1 MYFLLLP
8 KARYT
13 KNNTVCN
20 NLKKF
25 AFVIALNVTGKL
37 LANWQPISRIVELNI
52 MVSTPPSQASSS
64 QYEVTNPEAEV
75 DALVAEPNPESEIDL
90 EFLYTR
96 DIEFRQETIYFIV
109 VDRFF
114 DGDPEN
120 SEGPN
125 PELYDPEGKDWGKYW
140 GGDIQGI
147 IDKLD
152 YLKDMGVTALWL
164 TPLFEQVEALFVEQ
178 AAIHGYWIKDFKR
191 LNPRFIAQ
199 GEEPSLNKT
208 QETRNTAF
216 DRLIAELHKRKM
228 KMILDIVCNHSNPD
242 FSGKKG
248 ELYDDGVKIADFND
262 DKNGWYHHYGEVT
275 NWEDEWQVQ
284 NCELSGLAT
293 FNENNPD
300 YRNYIKSAIKQW
312 LDRGVDA
319 LRVDTVKHMPIWFW
333 QEFNADIT
341 THKPDVFIFGEWI
354 FSDPRSERSVEFANE
369 SGMTMLDFGLCL
381 AIRGALGQGAEG
393 GFQLVQDVLD
403 LDHCYYGA
411 TELITF
417 IDNHDMPRFQSLNPD
432 PEMLKVAIALI
443 MTTRGIPCI
452 YYGTEQYLHDDTN
465 GGNDPYNRP
474 MMTTWDTETEVYRYT
489 RLLSGLRR
497 LNPAVSMGS
506 QWQKYLTPD
515 VYCYVRRYRDSLVF
529 VAMNRGEAV
538 KIEAVGTELPE
549 GEHTDVLT
557 RRKFEV
563 QDGQIHNLELGARE
577 VIVISHVG
585 ERIKAQTIVRA
596 QLNAVQTQPGEIVVV
611 TGDCP
616 ELGNWDISKAYPLE
630 YINTNTWFG
639 EIPFNE
645 SAGKLI
651 TYKYALWRE
660 GQSPLRENN
669 VGRRWVIANEGTVK
683 WRDKWATGRES

>member
-1 MYFLLLP
+1 MTP
-8 KARYT
+8 
-13 KNNTVCN
+13 
-20 NLKKF
+20 
-25 AFVIALNVTGKL
+25 VTP
-37 LANWQPISRIVELNI
+37 NQ
-52 MVSTPPSQASSS
+52 TSS
-64 QYEVTNPEAEV
+64 QYEVSEPEEKIDSLVEEV
-75 DALVAEPNPESEIDL
+75 KPESEIDL

-96 DIEFRQETIYFIV
+96 DIEFRQETIYFLV
-109 VDRFF
+109 VDRFY

-140 GGDIQGI
+140 GGDLQGV

-152 YLKDMGVTALWL
+152 YLKDMGVTAVWL
-164 TPLFEQVEALFVEQ
+164 TPLFEQVEALFIEQ

-191 LNPRFIAQ
+191 LNPRFIAK
-199 GEEPSLNKT
+199 GDNPSINQT
-208 QETRNTAF
+208 QESKDTVF
-216 DRLIAELHKRKM
+216 DKLVYELHQRNM
-228 KMILDIVCNHSNPD
+228 KLVLDIVCNHSNPD

-262 DKNGWYHHYGEVT
+262 DKDNWYHHYGEVQ

-293 FNENNPD
+293 FNENNIA

-333 QEFNADIT
+333 QEFNADIL
-341 THKPDVFIFGEWI
+341 THRPDVFIFGEWI
-354 FSDPRSERSVEFANE
+354 YSDPRNERSVEFVNE
-369 SGMTMLDFGLCL
+369 SGMTILDFGLCV
-381 AIRGALGQGAEG
+381 AIREVLGKGAEA
-393 GFQLVQDVLD
+393 GFSLVQDVLD
-403 LDHCYYGA
+403 LDYHYYGA

-432 PEMLKVAIALI
+432 PEMLRVAIGLI

-452 YYGTEQYLHDDTN
+452 YYGTEQYLHDDTE

-474 MMTTWDTETEVYRYT
+474 MMEKWDTDSPIYRDV

-497 LNPAVSMGS
+497 LNPAISMGS

-515 VYCYVRRYRDSLVF
+515 VYCYVRRYRDSVVF
-529 VAMNRGEAV
+529 VALNRGNSVTLEEV
-538 KIEAVGTELPE
+538 DTELPD
-549 GEHTDVLT
+549 GEHTEVLS

-563 QDGQIHNLELGARE
+563 KDGKLYNLELGSRE
-577 VIVISHVG
+577 VMIFSRVG
-585 ERIKAQTIVRA
+585 ERVKAKTIVRA
-596 QLNAVQTQPGEIVVV
+596 QLNNVQTQPGERIVVI
-611 TGDCP
+611 GDCP
-616 ELGNWDISKAYPLE
+616 ELGNWDIGKGFPLE

-651 TYKYALWRE
+651 SYKYALLRE
-660 GQSPLRENN
+660 GQSPLRENL
-669 VGRRWVIANEGTVK
+669 VCRRWVLVSEGTVK
-683 WRDKWATGRES
+683 WRDKWASGRES

>member
-1 MYFLLLP
+1 M
-8 KARYT
+8 T
-13 KNNTVCN
+13 S
-20 NLKKF
+20 
-25 AFVIALNVTGKL
+25 VTP
-37 LANWQPISRIVELNI
+37 NQ
-52 MVSTPPSQASSS
+52 TSS
-64 QYEVTNPEAEV
+64 QYEVSEPEDKIESLVEEV
-75 DALVAEPNPESEIDL
+75 KPESELDL

-109 VDRFF
+109 VDRFY
-114 DGDPEN
+114 DGDPAN
-120 SEGPN
+120 NEGPN

-140 GGDIQGI
+140 GGDLQGV

-152 YLKDMGVTALWL
+152 YLKDMGVSAVWL

-178 AAIHGYWIKDFKR
+178 AAIHGYWTKDFKR
-191 LNPRFIAQ
+191 LNPRFIAT
-199 GEEPSLNKT
+199 GDNPSINQT
-208 QETRNTAF
+208 QESKDTVF
-216 DRLIAELHKRKM
+216 DKLVHELHQRNM
-228 KMILDIVCNHSNPD
+228 KLVLDIVCNHSNPD

-262 DKNGWYHHYGEVT
+262 DEDDWYHHYGEVQ

-293 FNENNPD
+293 FNENNIA

-333 QEFNADIT
+333 QEFNADILA
-341 THKPDVFIFGEWI
+341 HRPDVFIFGEWI
-354 FSDPRSERSVEFANE
+354 YSDPRNDRSVEFVNE
-369 SGMTMLDFGLCL
+369 SGMTILDFGLCV
-381 AIRGALGQGAEG
+381 AIREVLGKGAEA
-393 GFQLVQDVLD
+393 GFKLVQDVLN
-403 LDHCYYGA
+403 LDHRYYGA

-432 PEMLKVAIALI
+432 PEMLLLAIGLI

-452 YYGTEQYLHDDTN
+452 YYGTEQYLHDDTD

-474 MMTTWDTETEVYRYT
+474 MMEKWDTDSPIYRAV

-497 LNPAVSMGS
+497 LNPAISMGS

-515 VYCYVRRYRDSLVF
+515 VYCYVRRYRDSVVF
-529 VAMNRGEAV
+529 VAMNRGSYVTTIKEV
-538 KIEAVGTELPE
+538 DTELPD
-549 GEHTDVLT
+549 GEHTEVLS

-563 QDGQIHNLELGARE
+563 KDGMLYNLELGSQE
-577 VIVISHVG
+577 VMIFSRVG
-585 ERIKAQTIVRA
+585 ERVKAKTIVRA
-596 QLNAVQTQPGEIVVV
+596 QLNSVRTQPGERIVVI
-611 TGDCP
+611 GDCP
-616 ELGNWDISKAYPLE
+616 ELGNWDISKGYPLE

-651 TYKYALWRE
+651 SYKYALLRE
-660 GQSPLRENN
+660 GLSPLRENL
-669 VGRRWVIANEGTVK
+669 VCRRWVLVSEGTVK
-683 WRDKWATGRES
+683 WRDKWASGRES

>member
-1 MYFLLLP
+1 MTP
-8 KARYT
+8 
-13 KNNTVCN
+13 
-20 NLKKF
+20 
-25 AFVIALNVTGKL
+25 VTP
-37 LANWQPISRIVELNI
+37 NQ
-52 MVSTPPSQASSS
+52 TSS
-64 QYEVTNPEAEV
+64 QYEVSEPEEKIDTLVEEV
-75 DALVAEPNPESEIDL
+75 KPESEIDL

-96 DIEFRQETIYFIV
+96 DIEFRQETIYFLV
-109 VDRFF
+109 VDRFY

-140 GGDIQGI
+140 GGDLQGV

-152 YLKDMGVTALWL
+152 YLKDMGVTAVWL
-164 TPLFEQVEALFVEQ
+164 TPLFEQVEALFIEQ

-191 LNPRFIAQ
+191 LNPRFIAK
-199 GEEPSLNKT
+199 GDNPSINQT
-208 QETRNTAF
+208 QETKDTIF
-216 DRLIAELHKRKM
+216 DKLVYELHQRNM
-228 KMILDIVCNHSNPD
+228 KLVLDIVCNHSNPD

-262 DKNGWYHHYGEVT
+262 DKDNWYHHYGEVQ

-293 FNENNPD
+293 FNENNIA

-333 QEFNADIT
+333 QEFNADIL
-341 THKPDVFIFGEWI
+341 THRPDVFIFGEWI
-354 FSDPRSERSVEFANE
+354 YSDPRNERSVEFVNE
-369 SGMTMLDFGLCL
+369 SGMTILDFGLCV
-381 AIRGALGQGAEG
+381 AIREVLGKGAEA
-393 GFQLVQDVLD
+393 GFSLVQDVLD
-403 LDHCYYGA
+403 LDYHYYGA

-432 PEMLKVAIALI
+432 PEMLRVAICLI

-452 YYGTEQYLHDDTN
+452 YYGTEQYLHDDTE

-474 MMTTWDTETEVYRYT
+474 MMEKWDTDSPIYRDV

-497 LNPAVSMGS
+497 LNPAISMGS

-515 VYCYVRRYRDSLVF
+515 VYCYVRRYRDSVVF
-529 VAMNRGEAV
+529 VAMNRGNSVTLEEV
-538 KIEAVGTELPE
+538 DTELPD
-549 GEHTDVLT
+549 GEHTEVLS

-563 QDGQIHNLELGARE
+563 KDGKLYNLELGSRE
-577 VIVISHVG
+577 IMIFSRVG
-585 ERIKAQTIVRA
+585 ERVKAKTIVRA
-596 QLNAVQTQPGEIVVV
+596 QLNNVKTQPGEKIVVI
-611 TGDCP
+611 GDCP
-616 ELGNWDISKAYPLE
+616 ELGNWDIGKGFPLE

-651 TYKYALWRE
+651 SYKYALLRE
-660 GQSPLRENN
+660 GQSPLRENL
-669 VGRRWVIANEGTVK
+669 VCRRWVLASEGTVK
-683 WRDKWATGRES
+683 WRDKWASGRES

>member
-1 MYFLLLP
+1 MTP
-8 KARYT
+8 
-13 KNNTVCN
+13 
-20 NLKKF
+20 
-25 AFVIALNVTGKL
+25 VTP
-37 LANWQPISRIVELNI
+37 NQ
-52 MVSTPPSQASSS
+52 TSS
-64 QYEVTNPEAEV
+64 QYEVSEPEEKIDSLVEEV
-75 DALVAEPNPESEIDL
+75 KPESEIDL

-96 DIEFRQETIYFIV
+96 DIEFRQETIYFLV
-109 VDRFF
+109 VDRFY

-140 GGDIQGI
+140 GGDLQGV

-152 YLKDMGVTALWL
+152 YLKDMGVTAVWL
-164 TPLFEQVEALFVEQ
+164 TPLFEQVEALFIEQ

-191 LNPRFIAQ
+191 LNPRFIAK
-199 GEEPSLNKT
+199 GDNPSINQT
-208 QETRNTAF
+208 QETKDTVF
-216 DRLIAELHKRKM
+216 DKLVYELHQRNM
-228 KMILDIVCNHSNPD
+228 KLVLDIVCNHSNPD

-262 DKNGWYHHYGEVT
+262 DKDNWYHHYGEVQ

-293 FNENNPD
+293 FNENNIA

-333 QEFNADIT
+333 QEFNADIL
-341 THKPDVFIFGEWI
+341 THRPDVFIFGEWI
-354 FSDPRSERSVEFANE
+354 YSDPRNERSVEFVNE
-369 SGMTMLDFGLCL
+369 SGMTILDFGLCV
-381 AIRGALGQGAEG
+381 AIREVLGKGAEA
-393 GFQLVQDVLD
+393 GFSLVQDVLD
-403 LDHCYYGA
+403 LDYHYYGA

-432 PEMLKVAIALI
+432 PEMLRLAIGLI

-452 YYGTEQYLHDDTN
+452 YYGTEQYLHDDTE

-474 MMTTWDTETEVYRYT
+474 MMEKWDTDSPIYRDV

-497 LNPAVSMGS
+497 LNPAISMGS

-515 VYCYVRRYRDSLVF
+515 VYCYVRRYRDSVVF
-529 VAMNRGEAV
+529 VAMNRGNSVTLEEV
-538 KIEAVGTELPE
+538 DTELPD
-549 GEHTDVLT
+549 GEHTEVLS

-563 QDGQIHNLELGARE
+563 KDGKLYNLELGSRE
-577 VIVISHVG
+577 VMIFSRVG
-585 ERIKAQTIVRA
+585 ERVKAKTIVRA
-596 QLNAVQTQPGEIVVV
+596 QLNNVQTQPGEKIVVI
-611 TGDCP
+611 GDCP
-616 ELGNWDISKAYPLE
+616 ELGNWDIGKGYPLE

-651 TYKYALWRE
+651 SYKYALLRE
-660 GQSPLRENN
+660 GQSPLRENL
-669 VGRRWVIANEGTVK
+669 VCRRWVLVSEGTVK
-683 WRDKWATGRES
+683 WRDKWASGRES

>member
-1 MYFLLLP
+1 MTP
-8 KARYT
+8 
-13 KNNTVCN
+13 
-20 NLKKF
+20 
-25 AFVIALNVTGKL
+25 VTP
-37 LANWQPISRIVELNI
+37 NQ
-52 MVSTPPSQASSS
+52 TSS
-64 QYEVTNPEAEV
+64 QYEVSEPEEKIESLVEEV
-75 DALVAEPNPESEIDL
+75 KPESELDL

-96 DIEFRQETIYFIV
+96 DIEFRQETIYFLV
-109 VDRFF
+109 VDRFY

-125 PELYDPEGKDWGKYW
+125 PELYDPEAKDWGKYW
-140 GGDIQGI
+140 GGDLQGV

-152 YLKDMGVTALWL
+152 YLKDMGVSAVWL
-164 TPLFEQVEALFVEQ
+164 TPLFEQVEALFIEQ

-191 LNPRFIAQ
+191 LNPRFIAK
-199 GEEPSLNKT
+199 GDNPSINQT
-208 QETRNTAF
+208 QESKDTVF
-216 DRLIAELHKRKM
+216 DKLVYELHQRNM
-228 KMILDIVCNHSNPD
+228 KLVLDIVCNHSNPD

-262 DKNGWYHHYGEVT
+262 DKDNWYHHYGEVQ

-293 FNENNPD
+293 FNENNIA

-333 QEFNADIT
+333 QEFNADIS
-341 THKPDVFIFGEWI
+341 THRPDVFIFGEWI
-354 FSDPRSERSVEFANE
+354 YSDPRNERSVEFVNE
-369 SGMTMLDFGLCL
+369 SGMTILDFGLCV
-381 AIRGALGQGAEG
+381 AIREVLGKGAEA
-393 GFQLVQDVLD
+393 GFSLVQDVLD
-403 LDHCYYGA
+403 LDFHYYGA

-432 PEMLKVAIALI
+432 PEMLRLAIGLI

-452 YYGTEQYLHDDTN
+452 YYGTEQYLHDDTE

-474 MMTTWDTETEVYRYT
+474 MMEKWDTDSPIYRDV

-497 LNPAVSMGS
+497 LNPAISMGS
-506 QWQKYLTPD
+506 QWQKYLTPE
-515 VYCYVRRYRDSLVF
+515 VYCYVRRYRDSVVF
-529 VAMNRGEAV
+529 VAMNRGNSVTLEEV
-538 KIEAVGTELPE
+538 DTELPD
-549 GEHTDVLT
+549 GEHTEVLS

-563 QDGQIHNLELGARE
+563 KDGKLYNLELGSRE
-577 VIVISHVG
+577 VMIFSRVG
-585 ERIKAQTIVRA
+585 ERVKAKTIVRA
-596 QLNAVQTQPGEIVVV
+596 QLNSVKTQPGERIVVI
-611 TGDCP
+611 GDCP
-616 ELGNWDISKAYPLE
+616 ELGNWDIGKGFPLE

-651 TYKYALWRE
+651 SYKYALLRE
-660 GQSPLRENN
+660 GQSPLRENL
-669 VGRRWVIANEGTVK
+669 VCRRWVLVSEGTVK
-683 WRDKWATGRES
+683 WRDKWASGRES

>member
-1 MYFLLLP
+1 M
-8 KARYT
+8 T
-13 KNNTVCN
+13 S
-20 NLKKF
+20 
-25 AFVIALNVTGKL
+25 VTP
-37 LANWQPISRIVELNI
+37 NQ
-52 MVSTPPSQASSS
+52 TSS
-64 QYEVTNPEAEV
+64 QYEVTESEEKIES
-75 DALVAEPNPESEIDL
+75 LVAEVKPESEIDL

-109 VDRFF
+109 VDRFY

-120 SEGPN
+120 NEGPN

-140 GGDIQGI
+140 GGDLQGV

-152 YLKDMGVTALWL
+152 YLKDMGVSAVWL

-178 AAIHGYWIKDFKR
+178 AAIHGYWTKDFKR
-191 LNPRFIAQ
+191 LNPRFIAK
-199 GEEPSLNKT
+199 GDNPSINQT
-208 QETRNTAF
+208 QESKDTVF
-216 DRLIAELHKRKM
+216 DKLVYELHQRNM
-228 KMILDIVCNHSNPD
+228 KLVLDIVCNHSNPD

-262 DKNGWYHHYGEVT
+262 DEDDWYHHYGEVK

-293 FNENNPD
+293 FNENNIA

-333 QEFNADIT
+333 QEFNADIL
-341 THKPDVFIFGEWI
+341 THRPDVFIFGEWI
-354 FSDPRSERSVEFANE
+354 YSDPRNDRSVEFVNE
-369 SGMTMLDFGLCL
+369 SGMTILDFGLCV
-381 AIRGALGQGAEG
+381 AIREVLGKGAEA
-393 GFQLVQDVLD
+393 GFKLVQDVLN
-403 LDHCYYGA
+403 LDHRYYGA

-432 PEMLKVAIALI
+432 PEMLLLAIGLI

-452 YYGTEQYLHDDTN
+452 YYGTEQYLHDDTD

-474 MMTTWDTETEVYRYT
+474 MMEKWDTDSPIYRAV

-497 LNPAVSMGS
+497 LNPAISMGS

-515 VYCYVRRYRDSLVF
+515 VYCYVRRYRDSVVF
-529 VAMNRGEAV
+529 VAMNRGSSV
-538 KIEAVGTELPE
+538 TTIEEVDTELPD
-549 GEHTDVLT
+549 GEHTEVLS

-563 QDGQIHNLELGARE
+563 KDGILYNLELGSRE
-577 VIVISHVG
+577 VMIFSRVG
-585 ERIKAQTIVRA
+585 ERVKAKTIVRA
-596 QLNAVQTQPGEIVVV
+596 QLNSVRTQPGERIVVI
-611 TGDCP
+611 GDCP
-616 ELGNWDISKAYPLE
+616 ELGNWDISKGFPLE

-651 TYKYALWRE
+651 SYKYALLRE
-660 GQSPLRENN
+660 GLSPLRENL
-669 VGRRWVIANEGTVK
+669 VCRRWVLVSEGTVK
-683 WRDKWATGRES
+683 WRDKWASGRES

>member
-1 MYFLLLP
+1 MTP
-8 KARYT
+8 
-13 KNNTVCN
+13 
-20 NLKKF
+20 
-25 AFVIALNVTGKL
+25 VTP
-37 LANWQPISRIVELNI
+37 NQ
-52 MVSTPPSQASSS
+52 TSS
-64 QYEVTNPEAEV
+64 QYEVSEPEEKIDSLVEEV
-75 DALVAEPNPESEIDL
+75 KPESEIDL

-96 DIEFRQETIYFIV
+96 DIEFRQETIYFLV
-109 VDRFF
+109 VDRFY

-140 GGDIQGI
+140 GGDLQGV

-152 YLKDMGVTALWL
+152 YLKDMGVTAVWL
-164 TPLFEQVEALFVEQ
+164 TPLFEQVEALFIEQ

-191 LNPRFIAQ
+191 LNPRFIAK
-199 GEEPSLNKT
+199 GDNPSINQT
-208 QETRNTAF
+208 QETKDTVF
-216 DRLIAELHKRKM
+216 DKLVYELHQRNM
-228 KMILDIVCNHSNPD
+228 KLVLDIVCNHSNPD

-262 DKNGWYHHYGEVT
+262 DKDNWYHHYGEVQ

-293 FNENNPD
+293 FNENNIA

-333 QEFNADIT
+333 QEFNADIS
-341 THKPDVFIFGEWI
+341 THRPDVFIFGEWI
-354 FSDPRSERSVEFANE
+354 YSDPRNERSVEFVNE
-369 SGMTMLDFGLCL
+369 SGMTILDFGLCV
-381 AIRGALGQGAEG
+381 AIREVLGKGAEA
-393 GFQLVQDVLD
+393 GFSLVQDVLD
-403 LDHCYYGA
+403 LDYHYYGA

-432 PEMLKVAIALI
+432 PEMLRVAIGLI

-452 YYGTEQYLHDDTN
+452 YYGTEQYLHDDTE

-474 MMTTWDTETEVYRYT
+474 MMEKWDTDSPIYRDV

-497 LNPAVSMGS
+497 LNPAISMGS

-515 VYCYVRRYRDSLVF
+515 VYCYVRRYRDSVVF
-529 VAMNRGEAV
+529 VAMNRGNSVTLEEV
-538 KIEAVGTELPE
+538 DTELPD
-549 GEHTDVLT
+549 GEHTEVLS

-563 QDGQIHNLELGARE
+563 KDGKLYNLELGLRE
-577 VIVISHVG
+577 VMIFSRVG
-585 ERIKAQTIVRA
+585 ERVKAKTMVRA
-596 QLNAVQTQPGEIVVV
+596 QLNNVQTQPGEIIVVI
-611 TGDCP
+611 GDCP
-616 ELGNWDISKAYPLE
+616 ELGNWDIGKGFPLE

-651 TYKYALWRE
+651 SYKYALLRE
-660 GQSPLRENN
+660 GQSPLRENL
-669 VGRRWVIANEGTVK
+669 VCRRWVLASEGTVK
-683 WRDKWATGRES
+683 WRDKWASGRES

>member
-1 MYFLLLP
+1 
-8 KARYT
+8 
-13 KNNTVCN
+13 
-20 NLKKF
+20 
-25 AFVIALNVTGKL
+25 
-37 LANWQPISRIVELNI
+37 

-64 QYEVTNPEAEV
+64 QYEVTDVEAKVES
-75 DALVAEPNPESEIDL
+75 LVAESKPDSDIDL

-109 VDRFF
+109 IDRFY
-114 DGDPEN
+114 DGDPDN

-125 PELYDPEGKDWGKYW
+125 PELYDPENKNWGKYW

-152 YLKDMGVTALWL
+152 YLKNLGVTAIWL
-164 TPLFEQVEALFVEQ
+164 TPLFEQVEALFIDS
-178 AAIHGYWIKDFKR
+178 AAIHGYWTKDFKR
-191 LNPRFIAQ
+191 LNPRFI
-199 GEEPSLNKT
+199 GNNENPSLNAT

-216 DRLIAELHKRKM
+216 DRLIEELHKRKM
-228 KMILDIVCNHSNPD
+228 KMILDIVCNHSSPD

-262 DKNGWYHHYGEVT
+262 DKDNWYHHYGEVT

-333 QEFNADIT
+333 QEFNADIQ

-354 FSDPRSERSVEFANE
+354 YSDPRNEPSVEFANE
-369 SGMTMLDFGLCL
+369 SGMTILDFGLCV
-381 AIRGALGQGAEG
+381 AIRAALGQGAEG
-393 GFQLVQDVLD
+393 GFHLIQDVFD
-403 LDHCYYGA
+403 LDHRYNRA
-411 TELITF
+411 RELITF

-432 PEMLKVAIALI
+432 PEMLRVAIALI
-443 MTTRGIPCI
+443 MTSRGIPCI

-474 MMTTWDTETEVYRYT
+474 MMVNWDTESILYRDI

-497 LNPAVSMGS
+497 LNPAVAMGS

-515 VYCYVRRYRDSLVF
+515 VYCYVRRYRDSLLF

-538 KIEAVGTELPE
+538 KLEAVETELPN

-563 QDGQIHNLELGARE
+563 TDG
-577 VIVISHVG
+577 
-585 ERIKAQTIVRA
+585 
-596 QLNAVQTQPGEIVVV
+596 
-611 TGDCP
+611 
-616 ELGNWDISKAYPLE
+616 
-630 YINTNTWFG
+630 
-639 EIPFNE
+639 
-645 SAGKLI
+645 
-651 TYKYALWRE
+651 
-660 GQSPLRENN
+660 
-669 VGRRWVIANEGTVK
+669 
-683 WRDKWATGRES
+683 

>member
-1 MYFLLLP
+1 MTP
-8 KARYT
+8 
-13 KNNTVCN
+13 
-20 NLKKF
+20 
-25 AFVIALNVTGKL
+25 VTP
-37 LANWQPISRIVELNI
+37 NQ
-52 MVSTPPSQASSS
+52 TSS
-64 QYEVTNPEAEV
+64 QYEVSEPEEKIDTLVEEV
-75 DALVAEPNPESEIDL
+75 KPESEIDL

-96 DIEFRQETIYFIV
+96 DIEFRQETIYFLV
-109 VDRFF
+109 VDRFY

-140 GGDIQGI
+140 GGDLQGV

-152 YLKDMGVTALWL
+152 YLKDMGVTAVWL
-164 TPLFEQVEALFVEQ
+164 TPLFEQVEALFIEQ

-191 LNPRFIAQ
+191 LNPRFIAK
-199 GEEPSLNKT
+199 GDNPSINQT
-208 QETRNTAF
+208 QESKDTVF
-216 DRLIAELHKRKM
+216 DKLVYELHQRNM
-228 KMILDIVCNHSNPD
+228 KLVLDIVCNHSNPD

-262 DKNGWYHHYGEVT
+262 DKDNWYHHYGEVQ

-293 FNENNPD
+293 FNENNIA

-333 QEFNADIT
+333 QEFNADIL
-341 THKPDVFIFGEWI
+341 THRPDVFIFGEWI
-354 FSDPRSERSVEFANE
+354 YSDPRNERSVEFVNE
-369 SGMTMLDFGLCL
+369 SGMTILDFGLCV
-381 AIRGALGQGAEG
+381 AIREVLGKGAEA
-393 GFQLVQDVLD
+393 GFSLVQDVLD
-403 LDHCYYGA
+403 LDCHYYGA

-432 PEMLKVAIALI
+432 PEMLRLAIGLI

-452 YYGTEQYLHDDTN
+452 YYGTEQYLHDDTE

-474 MMTTWDTETEVYRYT
+474 MMEKWDTDSPIYRDV

-497 LNPAVSMGS
+497 LNPAISMGS
-506 QWQKYLTPD
+506 QWQKYLTPE

-529 VAMNRGEAV
+529 VAMNRGNSV
-538 KIEAVGTELPE
+538 TIEEVDTELPD
-549 GEHTDVLT
+549 GEHTEVLS

-563 QDGQIHNLELGARE
+563 KDGKLYNLELGSRE
-577 VIVISHVG
+577 VMIFSRVG
-585 ERIKAQTIVRA
+585 ERVKGKTIVRA
-596 QLNAVQTQPGEIVVV
+596 QLNNVQTQPGERIVVI
-611 TGDCP
+611 GDCP
-616 ELGNWDISKAYPLE
+616 ELGNWDIGKGFPLE

-651 TYKYALWRE
+651 SYKYALLRE
-660 GQSPLRENN
+660 GQSPLRENL
-669 VGRRWVIANEGTVK
+669 VCRRWVLVSEGTVK
-683 WRDKWATGRES
+683 WRDKWASGRES

>member
-1 MYFLLLP
+1 MTP
-8 KARYT
+8 
-13 KNNTVCN
+13 
-20 NLKKF
+20 
-25 AFVIALNVTGKL
+25 VTP
-37 LANWQPISRIVELNI
+37 NQ
-52 MVSTPPSQASSS
+52 TSS
-64 QYEVTNPEAEV
+64 QYEVSEPEEKIESLVEEV
-75 DALVAEPNPESEIDL
+75 KPESELEL

-96 DIEFRQETIYFIV
+96 DIEFRQETIYFLV
-109 VDRFF
+109 VDRFY

-140 GGDIQGI
+140 GGDLQGV

-152 YLKDMGVTALWL
+152 YLKDMGVTAVWL
-164 TPLFEQVEALFVEQ
+164 TPLFEQVEALFIEQ

-191 LNPRFIAQ
+191 LNPRFIAK
-199 GEEPSLNKT
+199 GDDPSINQT
-208 QETRNTAF
+208 QESKDTVF
-216 DRLIAELHKRKM
+216 DKLVYELHQRNM
-228 KMILDIVCNHSNPD
+228 KLVLDIVCNHSNPD

-262 DKNGWYHHYGEVT
+262 DEDNWYHHYGEVQ

-293 FNENNPD
+293 FNENNIA

-333 QEFNADIT
+333 QEFNADIL
-341 THKPDVFIFGEWI
+341 THRPDVFIFGEWI
-354 FSDPRSERSVEFANE
+354 YSDPRNERSVEFVNE
-369 SGMTMLDFGLCL
+369 SGMTILDFGLCV
-381 AIRGALGQGAEG
+381 AIREVLGKGAEA
-393 GFQLVQDVLD
+393 GFSLVQDVLD
-403 LDHCYYGA
+403 LDCHYYGA

-432 PEMLKVAIALI
+432 PEMLRVAIGII

-452 YYGTEQYLHDDTN
+452 YYGTEQYLHDDTE

-474 MMTTWDTETEVYRYT
+474 MMEKWDTDSTIYRDV

-497 LNPAVSMGS
+497 LNPAISMGS

-529 VAMNRGEAV
+529 VALNRGNPVTLEEV
-538 KIEAVGTELPE
+538 DTELPD
-549 GEHTDVLT
+549 GEHTEVLS

-563 QDGQIHNLELGARE
+563 KDGKLYNLELGSRE
-577 VIVISHVG
+577 VMIFSRVG
-585 ERIKAQTIVRA
+585 ERVKAKTIVRA
-596 QLNAVQTQPGEIVVV
+596 QLNNVKTQPGEKIVVI
-611 TGDCP
+611 GDCP
-616 ELGNWDISKAYPLE
+616 ELGNWDIGKGFPLE

-651 TYKYALWRE
+651 SYKYALLRE
-660 GQSPLRENN
+660 GQSPLRENL
-669 VGRRWVIANEGTVK
+669 VCRRWVLVSEGTVK
-683 WRDKWATGRES
+683 WRDKWASGRES

>member
-1 MYFLLLP
+1 MTP
-8 KARYT
+8 
-13 KNNTVCN
+13 
-20 NLKKF
+20 
-25 AFVIALNVTGKL
+25 VTP
-37 LANWQPISRIVELNI
+37 NQ
-52 MVSTPPSQASSS
+52 TSS
-64 QYEVTNPEAEV
+64 QYEVSEPEEKIDSLVEEV
-75 DALVAEPNPESEIDL
+75 KPESEIDL

-96 DIEFRQETIYFIV
+96 DIEFRQETIYFLV
-109 VDRFF
+109 VDRFY

-125 PELYDPEGKDWGKYW
+125 PELYDPEAKDWGKYW
-140 GGDIQGI
+140 GGDLQGV

-152 YLKDMGVTALWL
+152 YLKDMGVTAVWL

-191 LNPRFIAQ
+191 LNPRFIAK
-199 GEEPSLNKT
+199 GDNPSINQT
-208 QETRNTAF
+208 QETKDTVF
-216 DRLIAELHKRKM
+216 DKLVYELHQRNM
-228 KMILDIVCNHSNPD
+228 KLVLDIVCNHSNPD

-262 DKNGWYHHYGEVT
+262 DKDNWYHHYGEVQ

-293 FNENNPD
+293 FNENNIA

-333 QEFNADIT
+333 QEFNADIL
-341 THKPDVFIFGEWI
+341 THRPDVFIFGEWI
-354 FSDPRSERSVEFANE
+354 YSDPRNERSVEFVNE
-369 SGMTMLDFGLCL
+369 SGMTILDFGLCV
-381 AIRGALGQGAEG
+381 AIREVLGKGAEA
-393 GFQLVQDVLD
+393 GFSLVQDVLD
-403 LDHCYYGA
+403 MDSHYYGA

-417 IDNHDMPRFQSLNPD
+417 IDNHDMPRFQSLNSD
-432 PEMLKVAIALI
+432 PEMLRVAIGLI

-452 YYGTEQYLHDDTN
+452 YYGTEQYLHDDTE

-474 MMTTWDTETEVYRYT
+474 MMEKWDTDSPIYRDV

-497 LNPAVSMGS
+497 LNPAISMGS

-515 VYCYVRRYRDSLVF
+515 VYCYVRRYRDSVVF
-529 VAMNRGEAV
+529 VALNRGNSFTLEEV
-538 KIEAVGTELPE
+538 DTELPD
-549 GEHTDVLT
+549 GEHTEVLS

-563 QDGQIHNLELGARE
+563 KDGKLYNLELGSRE
-577 VIVISHVG
+577 VMIFSRVG
-585 ERIKAQTIVRA
+585 ERVKAKTIVRA
-596 QLNAVQTQPGEIVVV
+596 QLNNVKTQPGEKIVVI
-611 TGDCP
+611 GDCP
-616 ELGNWDISKAYPLE
+616 ELGNWDIGKGFPLE

-651 TYKYALWRE
+651 SYKYALLRE
-660 GQSPLRENN
+660 GQSPLRENL
-669 VGRRWVIANEGTVK
+669 VCRRWVLVSEGTVK
-683 WRDKWATGRES
+683 WRDKWASGRES

>member
-1 MYFLLLP
+1 MTP
-8 KARYT
+8 
-13 KNNTVCN
+13 
-20 NLKKF
+20 
-25 AFVIALNVTGKL
+25 VTP
-37 LANWQPISRIVELNI
+37 NQ
-52 MVSTPPSQASSS
+52 TSS
-64 QYEVTNPEAEV
+64 QYEVSEPEEKIDSLVEEV
-75 DALVAEPNPESEIDL
+75 KPESEIDL

-96 DIEFRQETIYFIV
+96 DIEFRQETIYFLV
-109 VDRFF
+109 VDRFY

-140 GGDIQGI
+140 GGDLQGV

-152 YLKDMGVTALWL
+152 YLKDMGVTAVWL
-164 TPLFEQVEALFVEQ
+164 TPLFEQVEALFIEQ

-191 LNPRFIAQ
+191 LNPRFIAK
-199 GEEPSLNKT
+199 GDNPSINQT
-208 QETRNTAF
+208 QETKDTVF
-216 DRLIAELHKRKM
+216 DKLVYELHQRNM
-228 KMILDIVCNHSNPD
+228 KLVLDIVCNHSNPD

-262 DKNGWYHHYGEVT
+262 DKDNWYHHYGEVQ
-275 NWEDEWQVQ
+275 NWEDEWQVH

-293 FNENNPD
+293 FNENNIA

-333 QEFNADIT
+333 QEFNADIL
-341 THKPDVFIFGEWI
+341 THRPDVFIFGEWI
-354 FSDPRSERSVEFANE
+354 YSDPRNERSVEFVNE
-369 SGMTMLDFGLCL
+369 SGMTILDFGLCV
-381 AIRGALGQGAEG
+381 AIREVLGKGAEA
-393 GFQLVQDVLD
+393 GFSLVQDVLD
-403 LDHCYYGA
+403 LDYRYYGA

-432 PEMLKVAIALI
+432 PEMLRLAIGLI

-452 YYGTEQYLHDDTN
+452 YYGTEQYLHDDTE

-474 MMTTWDTETEVYRYT
+474 MMEKWDTDSPIYRDV

-497 LNPAVSMGS
+497 LNPAISMGS

-515 VYCYVRRYRDSLVF
+515 VYCYVRRYRDSVVF
-529 VAMNRGEAV
+529 VALNRGNSVTLEEV
-538 KIEAVGTELPE
+538 DTELPD
-549 GEHTDVLT
+549 GEHTEVLS

-563 QDGQIHNLELGARE
+563 KDGKLYNLELGSRE
-577 VIVISHVG
+577 VMIFSRVG
-585 ERIKAQTIVRA
+585 ERVKGKTIVRA
-596 QLNAVQTQPGEIVVV
+596 QLNNVKTQPGERIVVI
-611 TGDCP
+611 GDCP
-616 ELGNWDISKAYPLE
+616 ELGNWDIGKGFPLE

-651 TYKYALWRE
+651 SYKYALLRE
-660 GQSPLRENN
+660 GQSPLRENL
-669 VGRRWVIANEGTVK
+669 VCRRWVLVSEGTVK
-683 WRDKWATGRES
+683 WRDKWASGRES

>member
-1 MYFLLLP
+1 MTP
-8 KARYT
+8 
-13 KNNTVCN
+13 
-20 NLKKF
+20 
-25 AFVIALNVTGKL
+25 VTP
-37 LANWQPISRIVELNI
+37 NQ
-52 MVSTPPSQASSS
+52 TSS
-64 QYEVTNPEAEV
+64 QYEVSEPEEKIESLVEEV
-75 DALVAEPNPESEIDL
+75 KPESELDL

-96 DIEFRQETIYFIV
+96 DIEFRQETIYFLV
-109 VDRFF
+109 VDRFY

-125 PELYDPEGKDWGKYW
+125 PELYDPQGKDWGKYW
-140 GGDIQGI
+140 GGDLQGV

-152 YLKDMGVTALWL
+152 YLKDMGVTAVWL
-164 TPLFEQVEALFVEQ
+164 TPLFEQVEALFIEQ

-191 LNPRFIAQ
+191 LNPRFIAK
-199 GEEPSLNKT
+199 GDNPSINQT
-208 QETRNTAF
+208 QESKDTVF
-216 DRLIAELHKRKM
+216 DKLVYELHQRNM
-228 KMILDIVCNHSNPD
+228 KLVLDIVCNHSNPD

-262 DKNGWYHHYGEVT
+262 DKDHWYHHYGEVQ

-293 FNENNPD
+293 FNENNIA

-319 LRVDTVKHMPIWFW
+319 LRVDTVKHMPVWFW
-333 QEFNADIT
+333 QEFNADIS
-341 THKPDVFIFGEWI
+341 THRPDVFIFGEWI
-354 FSDPRSERSVEFANE
+354 YSDPRNERSVEFVNE
-369 SGMTMLDFGLCL
+369 SGMTILDFGLCV
-381 AIRGALGQGAEG
+381 AIREVLGKGAEA
-393 GFQLVQDVLD
+393 GFSLVQDVLD
-403 LDHCYYGA
+403 LDFQYYGA

-432 PEMLKVAIALI
+432 PEMLRVAIGLI

-452 YYGTEQYLHDDTN
+452 YYGTEQYLHDDTE

-474 MMTTWDTETEVYRYT
+474 MMEKWDTDSPIYRDV

-497 LNPAVSMGS
+497 LNPAISMGS

-515 VYCYVRRYRDSLVF
+515 VYCYVRRYRDSVVF
-529 VAMNRGEAV
+529 VALNRGNSVTLEEV
-538 KIEAVGTELPE
+538 DTELPD
-549 GEHTDVLT
+549 GEHTEVLS

-563 QDGQIHNLELGARE
+563 KDGKLYNLELGSRE
-577 VIVISHVG
+577 VMIFSRVG
-585 ERIKAQTIVRA
+585 ERVKAKTIVRA
-596 QLNAVQTQPGEIVVV
+596 QLNNVKTQPGERIVVI
-611 TGDCP
+611 GDCP
-616 ELGNWDISKAYPLE
+616 ELGNWDIGKGFPLE

-651 TYKYALWRE
+651 SYKYALLRE
-660 GQSPLRENN
+660 GQAPLRENL
-669 VGRRWVIANEGTVK
+669 VCRRWVLVSEGTVK
-683 WRDKWATGRES
+683 WRDKWASGRES

>member
-1 MYFLLLP
+1 MTP
-8 KARYT
+8 
-13 KNNTVCN
+13 
-20 NLKKF
+20 
-25 AFVIALNVTGKL
+25 VTP
-37 LANWQPISRIVELNI
+37 NQ
-52 MVSTPPSQASSS
+52 TSS
-64 QYEVTNPEAEV
+64 QYEVSEPEEKIDSLVEEV
-75 DALVAEPNPESEIDL
+75 KPESEIDL

-96 DIEFRQETIYFIV
+96 DIEFRQETIYFLV
-109 VDRFF
+109 VDRFY

-140 GGDIQGI
+140 GGDLQGV

-152 YLKDMGVTALWL
+152 YLKDMGVTAVWL

-191 LNPRFIAQ
+191 LNPRFIAK
-199 GEEPSLNKT
+199 GDNPSINQT
-208 QETRNTAF
+208 QESKDTVF
-216 DRLIAELHKRKM
+216 DKLVYELHQRNM
-228 KMILDIVCNHSNPD
+228 KLVLDIVCNHSNPD

-262 DKNGWYHHYGEVT
+262 DKDNWYHHYGEVQ

-293 FNENNPD
+293 FNENNIA

-333 QEFNADIT
+333 QEFNADIL
-341 THKPDVFIFGEWI
+341 THRPDVFIFGEWI
-354 FSDPRSERSVEFANE
+354 YSDPRNDRSVEFVNE
-369 SGMTMLDFGLCL
+369 SGMSILDFGLCV
-381 AIRGALGQGAEG
+381 AIREVLGKGAEA
-393 GFQLVQDVLD
+393 GFSLVQDVLD
-403 LDHCYYGA
+403 LDYRYYGA

-432 PEMLKVAIALI
+432 PEMLRVAIGLI

-452 YYGTEQYLHDDTN
+452 YYGTEQYLHDDTE

-474 MMTTWDTETEVYRYT
+474 MMEKWDTDSPIYRDV

-497 LNPAVSMGS
+497 LNPAISMGS

-515 VYCYVRRYRDSLVF
+515 VYCYVRRYRDSVVF
-529 VAMNRGEAV
+529 VALNRGNSVTLEEV
-538 KIEAVGTELPE
+538 DTELPD
-549 GEHTDVLT
+549 GEHTEVLS

-563 QDGQIHNLELGARE
+563 KDGKLYNLELGSRE
-577 VIVISHVG
+577 VMIFSRVG
-585 ERIKAQTIVRA
+585 ERVKGKTIVRA
-596 QLNAVQTQPGEIVVV
+596 QLNNVQTQPGERIVVI
-611 TGDCP
+611 GDCP
-616 ELGNWDISKAYPLE
+616 ELGNWDIGKGFPLE

-651 TYKYALWRE
+651 SYKYALLRE
-660 GQSPLRENN
+660 GLSPLRENL
-669 VGRRWVIANEGTVK
+669 VCRRWVLVSEGTVK
-683 WRDKWATGRES
+683 WRDKWASGRES